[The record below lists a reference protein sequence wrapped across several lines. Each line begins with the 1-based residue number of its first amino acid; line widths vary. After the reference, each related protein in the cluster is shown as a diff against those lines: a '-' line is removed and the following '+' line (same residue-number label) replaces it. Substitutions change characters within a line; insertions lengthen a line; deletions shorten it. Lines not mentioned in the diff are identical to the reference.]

1 MIVAILHWHQCCA
14 WHIQKFNGRTVY
26 SLNHLL
32 LPNFLDFIGAARVI
46 SSLRCQGL
54 KKFSRFVRYVGTR
67 LEKINLKIVLFQPE
81 DWYSIRLTDLKES
94 GVLPNQISKPRLV
107 QLLSEKYPDHPW
119 KRSQLL
125 HSIRGGQQQR
135 LLRTVTSLFPVRL
148 RSPLSFF
155 LLPFSFPSPP
165 PPNIL
170 LPGMTKAVG
179 MTGHRNNKQC
189 SKGSGNT
196 KSPYQ

>member
-1 MIVAILHWHQCCA
+1 MIVGILHWHQYCA
-14 WHIQKFNGRTVY
+14 WHIQKFNGRTVC
-26 SLNHLL
+26 SLDHPPL

-135 LLRTVTSLFPVRL
+135 LLRTVTSLFPVL
-148 RSPLSFF
+148 LLSSPLSQ
-155 LLPFSFPSPP
+155 
-165 PPNIL
+165 I
-170 LPGMTKAVG
+170 GRAHV
-179 MTGHRNNKQC
+179 
-189 SKGSGNT
+189 
-196 KSPYQ
+196 